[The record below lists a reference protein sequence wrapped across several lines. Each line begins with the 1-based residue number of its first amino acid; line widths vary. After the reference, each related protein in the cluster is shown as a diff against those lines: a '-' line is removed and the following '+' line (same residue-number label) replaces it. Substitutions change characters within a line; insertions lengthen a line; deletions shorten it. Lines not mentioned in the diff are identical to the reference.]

1 MKIVLSTLVAL
12 LLIGCSDN
20 KSTNQKSAE
29 ATAPAK
35 TNVVK
40 EAVVVEESVTPKEE
54 KVVIAQE
61 KVSGEKT
68 EEKVVEEVT
77 PVPTKTVE
85 TPQEEKVQPVVAAVD
100 GAKLFTACSS
110 CHGAKAEKK
119 ALGKSQVIAGW
130 DSAKIVNA
138 LKGYKDGTY
147 GGAMKGIMKG
157 QATKLSDAEMKALGD
172 YISKL

>member
-1 MKIVLSTLVAL
+1 MKIVLSALVAL

-20 KSTNQKSAE
+20 KSTSQKSAQVK
-29 ATAPAK
+29 TPAK
-35 TNVVK
+35 TEVVQ
-40 EAVVVEESVTPKEE
+40 EAVVVEESATPKEE
-54 KVVIAQE
+54 KVVIAKETVSSE
-61 KVSGEKT
+61 KAQ
-68 EEKVVEEVT
+68 EKVVEEVV
-77 PVPTKTVE
+77 PVAKKTVE
-85 TPQEEKVQPVVAAVD
+85 EVKVEPVVATVD

-138 LKGYKDGTY
+138 LKGYKEGAY

-157 QATKLSDAEMKALGD
+157 QALKLNDAEMKALAD